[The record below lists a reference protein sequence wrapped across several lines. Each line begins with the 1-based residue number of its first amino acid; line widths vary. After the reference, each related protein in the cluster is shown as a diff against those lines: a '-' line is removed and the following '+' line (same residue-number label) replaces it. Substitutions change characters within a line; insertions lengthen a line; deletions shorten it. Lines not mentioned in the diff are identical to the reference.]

1 MTIESKNKYT
11 MDFAIPIT
19 NNLKKFVASLKSK
32 KERESSKLFIAEGE
46 KIVAEI
52 LLSNYL
58 TEMVILKS
66 NPKPEAVAIAE
77 EFHRKKTPVYIARKQ
92 QFEQLCDTVSPQD
105 IIAVVHSPDKQQ
117 IKSNSFI
124 ALDGINDP
132 GNLGTIIRTADW
144 FGFNKIILSADSADK
159 FNSKT
164 VRATMGSLFRLNI
177 EQVEDL
183 SLELSKNYVDY
194 KIFAASLDGKEKL
207 SDMAPKGKFGIVF
220 GSEAHGISAKVLKE
234 VDRHFIIPG
243 YGGAE
248 SLNVAVSVGVSLY
261 HFSKYIFI
269 T

>member
-32 KERESSKLFIAEGE
+32 KERETSRLFIAEGE

-52 LLSNYL
+52 LQSSYL
-58 TEMVILKS
+58 AEMVILKS
-66 NPKPEAVAIAE
+66 NPKPEAIALAGH
-77 EFHRKKTPVYIARKQ
+77 FHQKKVPVYIARRQ

-105 IIAVVHSPDKQQ
+105 IIAVVHSPENRQ

-164 VRATMGSLFRLNI
+164 IRATMGSLFRMNI
-177 EQVEDL
+177 EQVDDL
-183 SLELSKNYVDY
+183 SSELINNYKDY
-194 KIFAASLDGKEKL
+194 EIYAASLGGKEKL
-207 SDMAPKGKFGIVF
+207 SDLKPSGKFGLVF
-220 GSEAHGISAKVLKE
+220 GSEAHGISGRVLKT
-234 VDRHFIIPG
+234 VQKHFIIPG
-243 YGGAE
+243 AGGAE

-261 HFSKYIFI
+261 HFSNFL
-269 T
+269 